1 MANAYDYTNN
11 LFRIIYKLHLP
22 YEAVQISRI
31 HVYIPLEFNG
41 RMVEPS
47 KKKKIRFNDLET

>member
-1 MANAYDYTNN
+1 MANAYDYTDN

-31 HVYIPLEFNG
+31 HVYIPLVFNG

>member
-22 YEAVQISRI
+22 YEAVKISRI
-31 HVYIPLEFNG
+31 HVYIPLVFNG
-41 RMVEPS
+41 RKVEPS
-47 KKKKIRFNDLET
+47 NKKKIRFNDLET